1 MGGFIRGQLFLGVII
16 SAIQTIGLF
25 LIGVPYLFFLAV
37 IIFIG
42 EFLPQIGAYISAAII
57 VVIAF
62 LARGWQVGLIA
73 AIFCTFVNAG
83 LEGQIL
89 APRIIALS
97 LQILEVEARG
107 LIWYSHTPLG

>member
-1 MGGFIRGQLFLGVII
+1 
-16 SAIQTIGLF
+16 
-25 LIGVPYLFFLAV
+25 V